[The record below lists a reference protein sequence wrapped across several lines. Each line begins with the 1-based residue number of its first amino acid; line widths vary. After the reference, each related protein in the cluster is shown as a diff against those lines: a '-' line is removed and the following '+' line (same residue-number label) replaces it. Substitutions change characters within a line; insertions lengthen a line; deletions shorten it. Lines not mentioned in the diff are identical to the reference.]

1 MNLLPFKWTLRKKSG
16 MKTKLIVGLGNPGK
30 EYENTRHN
38 VGFLVLERIAE
49 KKRMAFGKK
58 AGSSSCAERA
68 EEKLN
73 IVLLKPGTFMN
84 LSGEAVKKA
93 IRRYRV
99 GDLSDLIVL
108 VDDADL
114 PFGKLRLRSQGS
126 SGGHRGLESII
137 QALGTNAFPR
147 LRIGIGRSGK
157 REELRDY
164 VLEPFSEEEISQLI
178 DLLDVAGGAVEV
190 WMRKGCEAAMNA
202 FNRSPG
208 VLGGN

>member
-1 MNLLPFKWTLRKKSG
+1 MR
-16 MKTKLIVGLGNPGK
+16 TKLIVGLGNPGK

-49 KKRMAFGKK
+49 KKRMVFGKN
-58 AGSSSCAERA
+58 ARSASCAERA
-68 EEKLN
+68 EEGLN
-73 IVLLKPGTFMN
+73 VVLLKPGTFMN
-84 LSGEAVKKA
+84 LSGDAVKKA
-93 IRRYRV
+93 VRHYRV
-99 GDLSDLIVL
+99 GDLRNLIVL

-137 QALGTNAFPR
+137 QALGTNGFPR

-157 REELRDY
+157 RDELRDY
-164 VLEPFSEEEISQLI
+164 VLEPFLKEEFPQLV
-178 DLLDVAGGAVEV
+178 DLLDVAGDAVEV
-190 WMRKGCEAAMNA
+190 WLRKGCEAAMNV

-208 VLGGN
+208 ASGGN